1 MKLKKKKILMYVF
14 IAVAFVCLIIL
25 WFFQFKINFNK
36 KTNKKNLF
44 FKLEQIY
51 NNTKESY
58 QALKFKEL
66 LDSQK
71 NGININ
77 KLKDRILQEYVKK
90 NIQEQNQKESG
101 GKTK

>member
-14 IAVAFVCLIIL
+14 VAVAFVCLIIL

-51 NNTKESY
+51 NNRKESY

-90 NIQEQNQKESG
+90 NIQEQNQKGSG

>member
-14 IAVAFVCLIIL
+14 VAVAFVCLIIL

-90 NIQEQNQKESG
+90 NIQEQNQKGSG

>member
-1 MKLKKKKILMYVF
+1 MYVF

-90 NIQEQNQKESG
+90 NIQEQNQKGSG

>member
-90 NIQEQNQKESG
+90 NIQEQNQKGSG